1 MEVENKLAGGLLSK
15 TAMQEIMLQHVELSM
30 EAMSHEDWQAAAKI
44 LSKMEQT
51 CDVIVNHGDE
61 IDPKLVLFVLHNSGV
76 CYQRLSE

>member
-1 MEVENKLAGGLLSK
+1 
-15 TAMQEIMLQHVELSM
+15 MQEIMLQHVELSM
-30 EAMSHEDWQAAAKI
+30 EAMSHEDWQSGAKI

-76 CYQRLSE
+76 C

>member
-1 MEVENKLAGGLLSK
+1 
-15 TAMQEIMLQHVELSM
+15 MQEIMLQHVELSM
-30 EAMSHEDWQAAAKI
+30 EAMSNEDWQAAAKI

-76 CYQRLSE
+76 C